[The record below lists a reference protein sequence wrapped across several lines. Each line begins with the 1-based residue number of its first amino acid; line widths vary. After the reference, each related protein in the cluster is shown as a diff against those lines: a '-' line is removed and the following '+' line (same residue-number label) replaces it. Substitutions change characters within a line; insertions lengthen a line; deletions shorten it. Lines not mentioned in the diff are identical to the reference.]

1 VLRQGGQVALRR
13 HERGHRGDER
23 HPGRPRPEHRV
34 EPAAG
39 APEKRVRIPQREQC
53 IHARDHEDGRDGYG
67 AERVA
72 ARCGE
77 RAHRL
82 RHDEAHHDAERR
94 DRAEHQAEVREEVR
108 PARRAPELCPLGLAV
123 GLGVGLHRA
132 DPLPRRRPRH
142 RLRLARA
149 LEEHQQPEER
159 TKQRRADEGVALRR
173 QRRHLAPR
181 RAGLLHELG
190 PLAQLGGEAR
200 RKGRAP
206 IGQPQ
211 RRVPALRK
219 LQVVAHHQGRE
230 QQGRQ
235 GHGAPRGLLALEV
248 AQEHRRAEGQR
259 RHGDVRRHAEELH
272 VVGLHREGNTRREE
286 GREAH
291 ARLAPGVDLGRL
303 LGVEAR
309 IVRPVGHPRGRRR
322 EAHEAEGNQAR
333 PREGG
338 VGDVLEIPLEGL
350 PLGGRRRAVA
360 RAEEVRVAL
369 QLEARGPHREHG
381 HHGPGHRR
389 AAAPNSRT
397 RRASRVPRSIAAS
410 PTPPST
416 GTRPHKRARCRGYRQ
431 REACA
436 ADGHARKPRAVVATP
451 QGHHEPRQG
460 QRGRA
465 LGDAPA
471 VHRARVE
478 EHQRQ
483 RGVGDARV
491 HGEATIARGCARA
504 AMSDPSAAR
513 ASQHGAG
520 ETAPQLRGVDR
531 A

>member
-1 VLRQGGQVALRR
+1 MS
-13 HERGHRGDER
+13 
-23 HPGRPRPEHRV
+23 
-34 EPAAG
+34 
-39 APEKRVRIPQREQC
+39 K
-53 IHARDHEDGRDGYG
+53 
-67 AERVA
+67 
-72 ARCGE
+72 
-77 RAHRL
+77 
-82 RHDEAHHDAERR
+82 
-94 DRAEHQAEVREEVR
+94 
-108 PARRAPELCPLGLAV
+108 
-123 GLGVGLHRA
+123 
-132 DPLPRRRPRH
+132 
-142 RLRLARA
+142 
-149 LEEHQQPEER
+149 
-159 TKQRRADEGVALRR
+159 
-173 QRRHLAPR
+173 
-181 RAGLLHELG
+181 
-190 PLAQLGGEAR
+190 
-200 RKGRAP
+200 
-206 IGQPQ
+206 
-211 RRVPALRK
+211 
-219 LQVVAHHQGRE
+219 
-230 QQGRQ
+230 QGRQ

-309 IVRPVGHPRGRRR
+309 VARSVGHPRGRRR

-381 HHGPGHRR
+381 HDGSGHRR
-389 AAAPNSRT
+389 RGAKQPHPQGLPRAAQHRREPDAPEHGHE
-397 RRASRVPRSIAAS
+397 A
-410 PTPPST
+410 
-416 GTRPHKRARCRGYRQ
+416 HKRARCRYRQ

-436 ADGHARKPRAVVATP
+436 ADGHARDARAVVATP

-465 LGDAPA
+465 LRDAPA

-491 HGEATIARGCARA
+491 HGEATIARGARGA
-504 AMSDPSAAR
+504 HQR
-513 ASQHGAG
+513 QRGEEGQHGAG
-520 ETAPQLRGVDR
+520 QAAPHLRGVAEAEAHRDGAELRGR
-531 A
+531 AIERDGRTGHHLAGHVRDANLGGLPDAEALEAKEQDEGRGGKRHEVGDPAVVGSSLHESSGRRRRRGI